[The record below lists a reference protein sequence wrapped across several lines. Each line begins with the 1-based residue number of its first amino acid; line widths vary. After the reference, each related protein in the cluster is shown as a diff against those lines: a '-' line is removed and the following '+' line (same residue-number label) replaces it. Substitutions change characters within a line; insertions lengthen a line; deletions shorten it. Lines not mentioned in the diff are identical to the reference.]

1 MILETSREMA
11 NEIEIDRARN
21 ELNVTG
27 EFGESA
33 AEEHPTIVRMMQD
46 VLGHGEV
53 HAKWAD
59 SDEYVEVRQGTA
71 TFDFDGEVIL
81 IDDGI
86 TTHTFSMAQVVSCEK
101 PRNVFESNA

>member
-1 MILETSREMA
+1 M
-11 NEIEIDRARN
+11 EIERARN

-27 EFGESA
+27 NFDDSV

-59 SDEYVEVRQGTA
+59 SDDYVEVRQGTA
-71 TFDFDGEVIL
+71 TFDFDGEVVL
-81 IDDGI
+81 LDDGI
-86 TTHTFSMAQVVSCEK
+86 TTHTFSMAQVVSWEK
-101 PRNVFESNA
+101 PMNVFEPDA

>member
-1 MILETSREMA
+1 MELE
-11 NEIEIDRARN
+11 RARD

-27 EFGESA
+27 DFDESA

-46 VLGHGEV
+46 VLEHGEI

-71 TFDFDGEVIL
+71 TFDFEGAVVL

-86 TTHTFSMAQVVSCEK
+86 TTHTFAMAQVVSWEK
-101 PRNVFESNA
+101 PMNVFESET

>member
-1 MILETSREMA
+1 M
-11 NEIEIDRARN
+11 EIERARD

-27 EFGESA
+27 DFDESA

-46 VLGHGEV
+46 VLEHGEV

-71 TFDFDGEVIL
+71 TFDFEGAVIL
-81 IDDGI
+81 LDDGI
-86 TTHTFSMAQVVSCEK
+86 TTHTFAMAQVVSWEK
-101 PRNVFESNA
+101 PMNVFESEA